1 MSKNILV
8 TGGLGAVGTPLVRE
22 LRGRGHQVFVADLPH
37 HDDASY
43 ARCDVGEYRQV
54 ERLWTGG
61 GWEPG
66 YAPAG
71 RSFDIV
77 YHLAAE
83 FGRWNGEDYYEKVWR
98 SNAIGTKNIIR
109 MQEKEGFEAVYFS
122 SSEVYGDFD
131 GVMAE
136 DVMDKHEVRQMND
149 YALSKWVNEQ
159 QIMNSAVQ
167 FDTKSVR
174 VRLFNTYGP
183 GEPYSPYR
191 SVICLFCYRALHD
204 IPFTVYRGYKRTST
218 YIDDMARTLANI
230 TDRFNPGEVYNI
242 GGTDYHTIEDAA
254 DIILRLT
261 GKRAEDLVTYKDGE
275 ILTTRQKLVDSSKA
289 AARPGSPHHRD
300 ARGRNWPH
308 AGLDASAVR
317 RLTMASPHILTVF
330 GTRPRGGQWP
340 PCCRPWH
347 ADVVSTVCCTGQHDT
362 LVQQAM
368 RSFGITPDIDLQVMR
383 AGQSL
388 APADRPP
395 LPGVRHRADRHQAG
409 PGSRAWRHDLGHGGR
424 HVRLLPPDPH
434 RARRGR
440 LAHRRPATA
449 FPRGDEPRRRGP
461 GSGPSLRADRHAAEN
476 LRREGARDGDRARH
490 GQHRGGRGQLDR
502 SAHRERRER

>member
-8 TGGLGAVGTPLVRE
+8 TGGLGAVGTHLVRE
-22 LRGRGHQVFVADLPH
+22 LRARGHQVFVADLPH

-66 YAPAG
+66 YAPSG
-71 RSFDIV
+71 RSFDLV

-98 SNAIGTKNIIR
+98 SNAVGTKNIIR

-204 IPFTVYRGYKRTST
+204 IP
-218 YIDDMARTLANI
+218 
-230 TDRFNPGEVYNI
+230 
-242 GGTDYHTIEDAA
+242 
-254 DIILRLT
+254 
-261 GKRAEDLVTYKDGE
+261 
-275 ILTTRQKLVDSSKA
+275 
-289 AARPGSPHHRD
+289 
-300 ARGRNWPH
+300 
-308 AGLDASAVR
+308 
-317 RLTMASPHILTVF
+317 
-330 GTRPRGGQWP
+330 
-340 PCCRPWH
+340 
-347 ADVVSTVCCTGQHDT
+347 
-362 LVQQAM
+362 
-368 RSFGITPDIDLQVMR
+368 
-383 AGQSL
+383 
-388 APADRPP
+388 
-395 LPGVRHRADRHQAG
+395 
-409 PGSRAWRHDLGHGGR
+409 
-424 HVRLLPPDPH
+424 
-434 RARRGR
+434 
-440 LAHRRPATA
+440 
-449 FPRGDEPRRRGP
+449 
-461 GSGPSLRADRHAAEN
+461 
-476 LRREGARDGDRARH
+476 
-490 GQHRGGRGQLDR
+490 
-502 SAHRERRER
+502 